1 MNDRS
6 SLWTFI
12 DGAASLSLSM
22 LVCLIIQ
29 SNQIFAEIW
38 GIHFVKELTHQNDGL
53 MAATILLLLPVAGML
68 YGGIKMFFAARE
80 AVRRK
85 SRERDER
92 MREEGREQ
100 GLERGREEGRE
111 QGSER
116 TRARI
121 LNVLERR
128 GIELPSDVKDEIV
141 NGSRSRPDW

>member
-38 GIHFVKELTHQNDGL
+38 VIHFVKELTHQNDGL
-53 MAATILLLLPVAGML
+53 MAATILLLLPAAGTL

-92 MREEGREQ
+92 MREEGRIQ
-100 GLERGREEGRE
+100 LMN
-111 QGSER
+111 
-116 TRARI
+116 A
-121 LNVLERR
+121 LERR
-128 GIELPSDVKDEIV
+128 GIELPPDVKEEIV
-141 NGSRSRPDW
+141 NGSRSKPDW

>member
-12 DGAASLSLSM
+12 DGAASFSLSM

-38 GIHFVKELTHQNDGL
+38 GVHFVKELTHQNDGL
-53 MAATILLLLPVAGML
+53 MAATILLLLPAAGTL

-100 GLERGREEGRE
+100 GRE

-128 GIELPSDVKDEIV
+128 GVELPPDVKDELV
-141 NGSRSRPDW
+141 NGSRSKPDW